1 MHSNFIT
8 PPDYVETVLIIN
20 ATDDQMAEYT
30 RAFTDVKLSYNVYFY
45 NEKMNEPEWFG
56 KVSNQADVILDA
68 NLTNPLDYFNK

>member
-20 ATDDQMAEYT
+20 ATNDQMAEYT
-30 RAFTDVKLSYNVYFY
+30 RAFADVKLSYNVYFY
-45 NEKMNEPEWFG
+45 NEEMNEPDWFS